1 VAFARFSQAAR
12 MRRPP
17 DQGMHMKAL
26 NLIAATLALATAVAA
41 PALAQEVHYTPGNY
55 WDVAMIDVEDG
66 QDQAYIDYL
75 AAEWKKSQ
83 EFARSKGWIKA
94 YHVLANQYA
103 RDGEPDLYL
112 ITEYEKIYDTP
123 EQLRQQKEFEA
134 FVKKTERQLTIE
146 SGQRVV
152 MRKLKGNMQL
162 RELLLK

>member
-1 VAFARFSQAAR
+1 

-17 DQGMHMKAL
+17 DQGMHMKAFT
-26 NLIAATLALATAVAA
+26 LIAATLALATSTLAPFTLVT
-41 PALAQEVHYTPGNY
+41 PALAQEVNYTPGNY

-75 AAEWKKSQ
+75 AAEWKKNQ

-123 EQLRQQKEFEA
+123 EQLRQQKEYEA
-134 FVKKTERQLTIE
+134 FVKKTERQLTTE

-152 MRKLKGNMQL
+152 MRKLKGGMQL